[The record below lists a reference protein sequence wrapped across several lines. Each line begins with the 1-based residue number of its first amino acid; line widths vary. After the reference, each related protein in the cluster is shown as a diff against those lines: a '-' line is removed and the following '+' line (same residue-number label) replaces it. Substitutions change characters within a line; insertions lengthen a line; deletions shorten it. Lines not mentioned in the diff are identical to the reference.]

1 MPRVPQADLPSI
13 GLQTGAMPQFQA
25 SQVAPA
31 QNFMGQQL
39 QQLGQGV
46 EQLGAGMYRMGD
58 RINDARARAADNEL
72 SEFNRAALTQ
82 YRNLQGKDAVQA
94 RDKFVQDMEQKRK
107 ELADSL
113 DNEWQRGSF
122 EQRAAYRSLQFNT
135 YVDDHYQGQATAFEI
150 GEASASL
157 KANVQDFSEQYKSA
171 KTMPVGSVADNT
183 YFKDALRQ
191 VDVIAAAKGIPADSA
206 QYRLMR
212 EEAEDSLHISA
223 MLTMADGQ
231 DPMSRNMARSYYAQN
246 KERISLPNR
255 QKIEAQLRTMD
266 VDDDAFALSRELR
279 SYSQGLGN
287 QMEMLDQLRM
297 IGDIDGQ
304 VYNATAQKLQS
315 AFNSQEAARKE
326 TQVRLQDAYEQ
337 SLTQAI
343 QNGTD
348 WTSWLSSNN
357 NLVDQLNSQGMLR
370 DAETFFAER
379 GRKNTREGLDLL
391 SNYMMDPTP
400 LRGMKWTDVRAKM
413 GRLLDNEH
421 LDKLEK
427 LYATSNGLE
436 VGPSNRK
443 TSTLVE
449 FVSEDDFRKQMVA
462 EIFGE
467 PFDAKWGLSDASA
480 EDKAK
485 RDRWTKTA
493 AVLESRMQADKI
505 PGNDRQAIKDWVK
518 NYKAREARL
527 PVMVPSISGT
537 PLNQINLDVAWPT
550 MTEDQKMSVAY
561 QYTADNGHTVSMTM
575 HDWVNDPA
583 KRAQAIKDASDYA
596 GELEARGETQADKD
610 TAEVLKQLVR
620 TAKPEGDIA
629 NADIIYA
636 HLRAEAKRGQ
646 MRAAEQAK
654 EDATRRAGIQ
664 AVRDGLAK
672 TQYDLP
678 SWVRMHLPQDKIV
691 EDQRVYFAPQ
701 PVEMQAVLNEVD
713 VLVDIAIEQKV
724 FGSAFDPNNPSSK
737 AEARRLMQRAI
748 MDAAEPKKMT
758 GGALGQIREQPMMM
772 LPPIPEAKF
781 NTDQAARSLQASEA
795 AIREYVVTSGVYKE
809 YTSAGVRGNNAWV
822 LAKSLIKDAVDAGL
836 LSDDVSKSL
845 MEDKSYRGFRS
856 WLYGTI
862 ADESIKQWR
871 NDQTSEAKQKRA
883 QSAEAFKKQKAA
895 NDAATSQMLK
905 ESFESMRAVRT
916 PKVK

>member
-171 KTMPVGSVADNT
+171 ATMPVGSVADNP

-315 AFNSQEAARKE
+315 AFNMERSATQE

-370 DAETFFAER
+370 DAETFFAEK

-467 PFDAKWGLSDASA
+467 PFDAKWGLSEASA

-505 PGNDRQAIKDWVK
+505 PGNDRPAIKEWVK

-527 PVMVPSISGT
+527 PITASSISGT
-537 PLNQINLDVAWPT
+537 PINQINLEVAWPT

-561 QYTADNGHTVSMTM
+561 QYTADNGQTVSMTM

-583 KRAQAIKDASDYA
+583 KRAQAIQDAKDYA
-596 GELEARGETQADKD
+596 GELEARGKTQADKD

-620 TAKPEGDIA
+620 TAKPEGNIA

-636 HLRAEAKRGQ
+636 HLRAEALRGQ

-678 SWVRMHLPQDKIV
+678 SWIRSRLPKDRKV
-691 EDQRVYFAPQ
+691 TY
-701 PVEMQAVLNEVD
+701 QAVADNLD
-713 VLVDIAIEQKV
+713 AFMAIAKERNV
-724 FGSAFDPNNPSSK
+724 FGSLDWTNPSSEV
-737 AEARRLMQRAI
+737 EARRLMRSAMLQ
-748 MDAAEPKKMT
+748 AAEATPVKIFPT
-758 GGALGQIREQPMMM
+758 GPYIAPQQATGMNM
-772 LPPIPEAKF
+772 LPPVSEDIVEQERVVRGFQAAENEVKQYFAASGLWREYYRTPGTGGRVVASGRSNIADVARRLLDQAVADDLLSKEMRDGLMAGPQGSEFQTWLVKTLAPEAERLAREE
-781 NTDQAARSLQASEA
+781 QSAA
-795 AIREYVVTSGVYKE
+795 KK
-809 YTSAGVRGNNAWV
+809 
-822 LAKSLIKDAVDAGL
+822 AKV
-836 LSDDVSKSL
+836 
-845 MEDKSYRGFRS
+845 
-856 WLYGTI
+856 
-862 ADESIKQWR
+862 
-871 NDQTSEAKQKRA
+871 AKQVEELEKVNRA
-883 QSAEAFKKQKAA
+883 NQNAA
-895 NDAATSQMLK
+895 SKEMLDFLNSQISNRSGK
-905 ESFESMRAVRT
+905 
-916 PKVK
+916 

>member
-246 KERISLPNR
+246 KERISLSNR

-315 AFNSQEAARKE
+315 AFNSQEAARKD

-357 NLVDQLNSQGMLR
+357 NLVDQLTSQGMLR

-379 GRKNTREGLDLL
+379 GRTNTREGLDLL

-413 GRLLDNEH
+413 GRLLDNQH

-518 NYKAREARL
+518 NYKAKEARL
-527 PVMVPSISGT
+527 PIMAPSISGT
-537 PLNQINLDVAWPT
+537 PINQMNLDVAWPT
-550 MTEDQKMSVAY
+550 MTVDQKMSVAY
-561 QYTADNGHTVSMTM
+561 QYTADNGNTVSMTM

-583 KRAQAIKDASDYA
+583 KRAQAIQDAKDYA
-596 GELEARGETQADKD
+596 TALNTSARQEDKD
-610 TAEVLKQLVR
+610 TAAVLQQL
-620 TAKPEGDIA
+620 A
-629 NADIIYA
+629 NNAQPDDSFANSEIIHA

-678 SWVRMHLPQDKIV
+678 SWVRSRLPKDRKV
-691 EDQRVYFAPQ
+691 TY
-701 PVEMQAVLNEVD
+701 QAVADNLD
-713 VLVDIAIEQKV
+713 AFMAIAKERNV
-724 FGSAFDPNNPSSK
+724 FGSLDWTNPSSEV
-737 AEARRLMQRAI
+737 EARRLMRSAMLQ
-748 MDAAEPKKMT
+748 AAEATPVKIFPT
-758 GGALGQIREQPMMM
+758 GPYIAPQQATGMNM
-772 LPPIPEAKF
+772 LPPVSEDIVEQERVVRGFQAAENEVKQYFAASGLWREYYRTPGTGGRVVASGRSNIADVARRLLDQAVADDLLSKEMRDGLMAGPQGSEFQTWLIKTLAPEAERLAREE
-781 NTDQAARSLQASEA
+781 QSAA
-795 AIREYVVTSGVYKE
+795 KK
-809 YTSAGVRGNNAWV
+809 
-822 LAKSLIKDAVDAGL
+822 AKV
-836 LSDDVSKSL
+836 
-845 MEDKSYRGFRS
+845 
-856 WLYGTI
+856 
-862 ADESIKQWR
+862 
-871 NDQTSEAKQKRA
+871 AKQVEELEKVNRA
-883 QSAEAFKKQKAA
+883 NQNAA
-895 NDAATSQMLK
+895 SKEMLDFLNSQISNRIGK
-905 ESFESMRAVRT
+905 
-916 PKVK
+916 

>member
-46 EQLGAGMYRMGD
+46 EQLGAGMYKMGD

-171 KTMPVGSVADNT
+171 ATMPVGSVADNP

-266 VDDDAFALSRELR
+266 VDDDAFLLSSQLR
-279 SYSQGLGN
+279 SQTQGLGN
-287 QMEMLDQLRM
+287 QMEMLDQLRAF
-297 IGDIDGQ
+297 GGIDGQ

-379 GRKNTREGLDLL
+379 GRTNTREGLDRL
-391 SNYMMDPTP
+391 SNYTMDPNL
-400 LRGMKWTDVRAKM
+400 LRGKKWTDVRADM
-413 GRLLDNEH
+413 GRLLDNKH
-421 LDKLEK
+421 LDKLEM
-427 LYATSNGLE
+427 LYATTNSLS

-443 TSTLVE
+443 TSDLVE
-449 FVSEDDFRKQMVA
+449 FVSKRDFDNQIIA
-462 EIFGE
+462 EVFGE
-467 PFDAKWGLSDASA
+467 PFDAKWERDDA
-480 EDKAK
+480 AK
-485 RDRWTKTA
+485 YARWTKTA
-493 AVLESRMQADKI
+493 SALESRMQMDHVD
-505 PGNDRQAIKDWVK
+505 GNDRPAIKEWVK

-527 PVMVPSISGT
+527 PVFAPAVSDT
-537 PLNQINLDVAWPT
+537 PITQLQLEVAYPT
-550 MTEDQKMSVAY
+550 MTEDQKLDIAY
-561 QYTADNGHTVSMTM
+561 QYTDTRGNTVSMTM
-575 HDWVNDPA
+575 RDWVNDSA
-583 KRAQAIKDASDYA
+583 KRAQAIQDAKDYA
-596 GELEARGETQADKD
+596 TALNTSARQEDKD
-610 TAEVLKQLVR
+610 TAAVLQQLVSN
-620 TAKPEGDIA
+620 AQPDDSFA
-629 NADIIYA
+629 NSEIIHA
-636 HLRAEAKRGQ
+636 HLRAEALRGQ

-678 SWVRMHLPQDKIV
+678 SWVRLHLPQDK
-691 EDQRVYFAPQ
+691 

-713 VLVDIAIEQKV
+713 SLVDIAIEQKV

-737 AEARRLMQRAI
+737 AEARRMMQQAI
-748 MDAAEPKKMT
+748 RQAAKPNFAS
-758 GGALGQIREQPMMM
+758 GALGSDADRMMMM

-781 NTDQAARSLQASEA
+781 NADQAARSLRANEQE
-795 AIREYVVTSGVYKE
+795 IRAYVKTSGSYQMMWPQGPLK
-809 YTSAGVRGNNAWV
+809 SSRALADQLMANAT
-822 LAKSLIKDAVDAGL
+822 DEGL
-836 LSDDVSKSL
+836 FAPEVSKSL
-845 MEDKSYRGFRS
+845 MNDSEYTEFRS
-856 WLYGTI
+856 WLSKTVL
-862 ADESIKQWR
+862 DEAQKLR
-871 NDQTSEAKQKRA
+871 REEQTDAAKQKRA
-883 QSAEAFKKQKAA
+883 EAAEAFKKQKAA

-905 ESFESMRAVRT
+905 ESFESMRAART